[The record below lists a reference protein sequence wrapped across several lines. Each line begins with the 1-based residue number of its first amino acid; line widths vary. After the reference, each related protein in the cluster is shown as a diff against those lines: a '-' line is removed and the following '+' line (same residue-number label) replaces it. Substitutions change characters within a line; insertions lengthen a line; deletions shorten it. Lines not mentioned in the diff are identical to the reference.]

1 MGFFTSKQNLSSDV
15 TSALIYENAKV
26 KPVEIQSL
34 FDKIGAVY
42 DEVENQL
49 IVLTINIEIMRY
61 SLLKSN
67 AKDVLDNVVTSAYQR
82 FYNSLRVNNEQR
94 LEYQEMIDKAKIK
107 VDEILFNTHK
117 QLAPKS
123 TLVYRLIIELEDIP
137 LPIIDRITEQEF
149 ILTVDNWFKQA
160 KSVND
165 TYKIFDTEENKSNSA
180 PIDFDF

>member
-1 MGFFTSKQNLSSDV
+1 MGLFTAKQNLSSDV
-15 TSALIYENAKV
+15 TSALVYETAKV
-26 KPVEIQSL
+26 KPVEIQAL

-67 AKDVLDNVVTSAYQR
+67 LKTVLDEVIKNSYLR
-82 FYNSLRVNNEQR
+82 FYNSLRVDMEKQEQ
-94 LEYQEMIDKAKIK
+94 YQQIIDNTKVK
-107 VDEILFNTHK
+107 VDEILFNVHR
-117 QLAPKS
+117 QLVPKS

-149 ILTVDNWFKQA
+149 ILTIENWFKQA

-165 TYKIFDTEENKSNSA
+165 TYRIFDTEENKSNNT